1 MPTIVL
7 VSIIC
12 PDRVGLVSAISGL
25 LYDLGVNLGDTTFAV
40 LGGGAEFTAVC
51 ELPDSLDLE
60 EMKKE
65 LSGLDELHDADVTV
79 TNFNL
84 SPIHAESA
92 HITHRIVLQ
101 GGDRPGLIA
110 RLCEVFGQFNANIVH
125 LNAGKHRRSGAEIF
139 RVRMEIS
146 VSDENAD
153 GCLAHV
159 ANTAGELGLDCSWSA
174 IGT

>member
-1 MPTIVL
+1 MVSKVTVSVL
-7 VSIIC
+7 C
-12 PDRVGLVSAISGL
+12 PDRIGLVAAVTGHL
-25 LYDLGVNLGDTTFAV
+25 FDLGADLDETTFSV
-40 LGGGAEFTAVC
+40 LGGNAEFATVC
-51 ELPDSLDLE
+51 ELPDEVSPEIVKTQLSALSELE
-60 EMKKE
+60 GAA
-65 LSGLDELHDADVTV
+65 LTV
-79 TNFNL
+79 TRIEAN
-84 SPIHAESA
+84 SGAPQGERA
-92 HITHRIVLQ
+92 THRIILS

-110 RLCEVFGQFNANIVH
+110 RLCEVFIQFNANIVH